1 MVIYTIDMRK
11 RVYQQLK
18 APSVRTSAQQAGTFQ
33 ITKSGQL

>member
-18 APSVRTSAQQAGTFQ
+18 TPPVRTSAQQAGTFQ